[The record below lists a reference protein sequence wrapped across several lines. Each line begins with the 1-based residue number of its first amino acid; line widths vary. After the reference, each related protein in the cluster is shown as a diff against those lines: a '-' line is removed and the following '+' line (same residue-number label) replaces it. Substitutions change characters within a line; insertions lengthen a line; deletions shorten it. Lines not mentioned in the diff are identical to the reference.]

1 MESRDDTRL
10 SKVPSGF
17 QAALVALFDVEEV
30 QSFALVEGD
39 DRAALEAREAGLVII
54 TSNDQEPWTA
64 HVLVVSFDNVEVEV
78 QYHDPRP
85 GLGWGGQPIP
95 PTNVTVRGPG
105 EIYNLTVR
113 ENMEPRSLGVKAL
126 IKAKVPLRCSA
137 PGGSRREG
145 AARER
150 GPAA

>member
-1 MESRDDTRL
+1 MMRATFREFAYPWKRVESRDDTRL

-64 HVLVVSFDNVEVEV
+64 RVLVVPFDNVEVEV

-85 GLGWGGQPIP
+85 DLGWRGQPIP
-95 PTNVTVRGPG
+95 PTNVTVRAPG

-113 ENMEPRSLGVKAL
+113 ENMEPRSLGVEAL
-126 IKAKVPLRCSA
+126 IKAKVGSA
-137 PGGSRREG
+137 
-145 AARER
+145 AAV
-150 GPAA
+150 